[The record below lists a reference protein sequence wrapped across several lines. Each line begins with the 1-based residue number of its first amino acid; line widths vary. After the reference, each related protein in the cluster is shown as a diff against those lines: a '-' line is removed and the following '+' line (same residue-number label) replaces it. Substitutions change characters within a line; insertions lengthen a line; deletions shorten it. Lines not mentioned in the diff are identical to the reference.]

1 MSNWWRINKKDKAT
15 YDIEWCS
22 QKNLVR
28 CRLNSPTRKTPW
40 EYADVYDVRHAESAG
55 LQIITRLERS

>member
-1 MSNWWRINKKDKAT
+1 MNKKDKAT
-15 YDIEWCS
+15 YDIEWDS

-40 EYADVYDVRHAESAG
+40 EYADVYDARDAGSTG